1 MCIGFSET
9 LPDLNT
15 VCEGDGFNACEM
27 REKETDCDFSE
38 TNGNNNEQE
47 FLDGGEW
54 ARGRRIP

>member
-1 MCIGFSET
+1 M
-9 LPDLNT
+9 DLT
-15 VCEGDGFNACEM
+15 CEM

-38 TNGNNNEQE
+38 TNERTNENNNEHE